1 MVITDVTVPTFDPAS
16 PDAKKLADQLRD
28 LLVND
33 LYAQFMQRVETDL
46 AVTYDNAALA
56 QALGAKTDQPQ
67 Q

>member
-1 MVITDVTVPTFDPAS
+1 
-16 PDAKKLADQLRD
+16 
-28 LLVND
+28 LVND